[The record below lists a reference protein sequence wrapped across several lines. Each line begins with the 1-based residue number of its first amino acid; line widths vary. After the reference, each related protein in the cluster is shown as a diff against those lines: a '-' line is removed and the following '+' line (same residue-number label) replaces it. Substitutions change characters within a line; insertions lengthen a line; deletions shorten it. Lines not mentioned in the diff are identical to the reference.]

1 MTVVLLYHDVVEADA
16 RDASG
21 LPGPL
26 AARYKLTPA
35 SFEQHLD
42 AVAATDIAIGT
53 LEPDRPLPPAAFS
66 FDDGG
71 RSALEAAEALERRGW
86 RGHFFVATSFV
97 GRDGFLDAD
106 GVRSLAAR
114 GHAVGSHSHLHP
126 TYMGR
131 LDRAEIEREWN
142 GSRDRLAEIL
152 GEPPLLASVPGG
164 LVSRDVIE
172 GAREAGYRI
181 LLTSEPSTRA
191 VRHGTLTVVGRFAVW
206 STTPAARAAA
216 YVSESRTAAARL
228 WLEWNAKGLAKRLT
242 PRAYQALR
250 HVRARRA

>member
-1 MTVVLLYHDVVEADA
+1 VSVVLLYHDVVEPDA

-21 LPGPL
+21 FPGPL

-35 SFEQHLD
+35 SFEEHLD
-42 AVAATDIAIGT
+42 AVAATGIPIGT
-53 LEPDRPLPPAAFS
+53 LEPDEPLPRAAFS

-71 RSALEAAEALERRGW
+71 RSALAAAEALERHGW
-86 RGHFFVATSFV
+86 RGHFFVPTSFV
-97 GRDGFLDAD
+97 GRDGFLDAA
-106 GVRSLAAR
+106 GVRSLAAG
-114 GHAVGSHSHLHP
+114 GHTVGSHSHLHP

-131 LDRAEIEREWN
+131 LGRAEIDREWI
-142 GSRDRLAEIL
+142 GSRDRLTEIL
-152 GEPPLLASVPGG
+152 GEPPVLASVPGG
-164 LVSRDVIE
+164 FVSRDVVE
-172 GAREAGYRI
+172 GARQAGYRI

-191 VRHGTLTVVGRFAVW
+191 VRYGTLTVVGRFAVW

-216 YVSESRTAAARL
+216 YASESRTAAARL
-228 WLEWNAKGLAKRLT
+228 WLEWNAKGLAKRIT